1 MSSALSGI
9 KITVLG
15 GDDREL
21 ILIAKLVTLGAT
33 VTVVGFPREKIK
45 LGAFVGKSV
54 DEALKGAEVAI
65 LPMPGTDANGNIR
78 AVYSNEKLLITEKS
92 LRAMATPAS
101 LIIGKARPFLQE
113 WLSKLGI
120 MLLEIG
126 DVDEVAIL
134 NSIPTAEGAVQIAM
148 EEMDTTIH
156 GCSAM
161 VVGFGRVGTTLGR
174 TLKNMGAEVIAVSRE
189 NAELARAYELGCKR
203 IRLENLGDNLA
214 GVDVIFNTVP
224 AMVLNDQ
231 ILGRMSPDTLIVDLA
246 SQPGGTDF
254 ENANRYGIKAVLAPG
269 LPGKVAPRM
278 AGRILAEVIPRLIL
292 EELSKES
299 HKILEA

>member
-21 ILIAKLVTLGAT
+21 VLVAKLVTLGAT
-33 VTVVGFPREKIK
+33 VTVVGFPREKLK
-45 LGAFVGKSV
+45 HGAFIGKSV

-65 LPMPGTDANGNIR
+65 LPMPGTDINGNIR
-78 AVYSNEKLLITEKS
+78 AVYSGDRLVLTEKS
-92 LRAMATPAS
+92 LRVMAPGAI
-101 LIIGKARPFLQE
+101 LIIGSARPFLHE
-113 WLSKLGI
+113 WLDKIGI
-120 MLLEIG
+120 SLLEIA

-134 NSIPTAEGAVQIAM
+134 NSIPTAEGAIQIAM

-156 GCSAM
+156 SSRAM

-174 TLKNMGAEVIAVSRE
+174 ALKNLGADVIVVSQE
-189 NAELARAYELGCKR
+189 NAELARAYELGCR
-203 IRLENLGDNLA
+203 RVQLQDMGDNLA
-214 GVDVIFNTVP
+214 GLDVIFNTVP

-231 ILGRMSPDTLIVDLA
+231 VLSRMSPDTLVVDLA

-254 ENANRYGIKAVLAPG
+254 ENANRYGIKAILAPG
-269 LPGKVAPRM
+269 LPGKVAPKM

-292 EELSKES
+292 EELS
-299 HKILEA
+299 